1 MHDLC
6 ILISEGK
13 YVIKDFVLFF
23 IQSFSIFQGNIHF
36 HYIYIT
42 LYAKLKDH
50 LILKSRHID
59 LSIYCIHAER

>member
-1 MHDLC
+1 
-6 ILISEGK
+6 
-13 YVIKDFVLFF
+13 VIKDSVLFLM
-23 IQSFSIFQGNIHF
+23 QSFSIFQGNIHF

-42 LYAKLKDH
+42 LHAKLKDH